1 MKPELYDSLE
11 KIYFHCQA
19 FCREQERWPSYYRR
33 RYIEFLS
40 YLEVLGNGPYGK
52 VLELGCGNGYQS
64 AFLSKIAD
72 KVIATD
78 LPEEDMETHT
88 PGMKVA
94 EDLHKQLKINNVD
107 LVPCSAEN
115 LPFEDGSFD
124 LVYSSHVLE
133 HIPDKEKALKEI
145 YRVLK
150 KGGLHFC
157 VVPTRAEKCYAFVNF
172 YTYLI
177 SRVFARIF
185 SYTRKKK
192 LSPVTDDRIANA
204 TTSSSSVLRDFPFPP
219 PHGHYKH
226 YLDEWKAWSPSRWMS
241 LVCSCGS
248 VKKVAHLTTQFNP
261 LLSLLGGVFPRLATA
276 IHAVTR
282 KAELRLGKSPFFRSI
297 GINTVILVQ
306 KTGE

>member
-1 MKPELYDSLE
+1 
-11 KIYFHCQA
+11 
-19 FCREQERWPSYYRR
+19 
-33 RYIEFLS
+33 
-40 YLEVLGNGPYGK
+40 
-52 VLELGCGNGYQS
+52 
-64 AFLSKIAD
+64 
-72 KVIATD
+72 
-78 LPEEDMETHT
+78 
-88 PGMKVA
+88 MKVA
-94 EDLHKQLKINNVD
+94 RDLHNHLNINNIV
-107 LVPCSAEN
+107 LIPCSAEA

-150 KGGLHFC
+150 KGGIHFC
-157 VVPTRAEKCYAFVNF
+157 VVPTRAEKCYALINF

-185 SYTRKKK
+185 SFSRKKEIHTETRE
-192 LSPVTDDRIANA
+192 SNTNNS
-204 TTSSSSVLRDFPFPP
+204 TSSTTVLRDFPFPP

-241 LVCSCGS
+241 LVCSYGS
-248 VKKVAHLTTQFNP
+248 VKKLAHLTTQCNP

-276 IHAVTR
+276 IHALTR
-282 KAELRLGKSPFFRSI
+282 RAELSLGKLSLFRAI
-297 GINTVILVQ
+297 GINTVLLVQ